1 MILPVILFIV
11 VILIPGTAC
20 VMEINTDRPGM
31 NYKNFDLIRN
41 HPVAC
46 ENACMKDPN
55 CQAWT
60 YVKPGIQGSS
70 ARCWLKKGIPPPVK
84 NPCCISGFKKPE
96 FNPPLKVRDKSGKR
110 PNPPITAS
118 QLQSAYQP
126 DLIVSDM
133 HLIEFCKVRFRIKNI
148 GSAGVTKSFSVGV
161 GPPNKIN
168 HHIENFSPGNLV
180 NLGGMEEYTFSSYT
194 FPAMN
199 EVKIVVN
206 PDASLTEKNYSNNS
220 LTKTGLECLPDLVV
234 ADILAAKDC
243 KIKVIIN
250 NDGIGVLQK
259 WVTINLQGQA
269 FQPYSKTMAPQNIGM
284 PGGQMVYTADVTLGS
299 QPQNVEASVYIQ
311 ANTGNPNAVSKEKTL
326 ANNSLTKLLSCGQ

>member
-1 MILPVILFIV
+1 MIESVMIFILL
-11 VILIPGTAC
+11 ILIPGTAC
-20 VMEINTDRPGM
+20 AMEINTDRPGM
-31 NYKNFDLIRN
+31 DYKNFDLIRN
-41 HPVAC
+41 HPAAC
-46 ENACMKDPN
+46 ESACMKDPN

-84 NPCCISGFKKPE
+84 NSSCISGFKKPE
-96 FNPPLKVRDKSGKR
+96 FKPPIKIIDKAEKR
-110 PNPPITAS
+110 PNAPITAS

-133 HLIEFCKVRFRIKNI
+133 YLIEFCKLSFIIKNI

-161 GPPNKIN
+161 GPPNHIN
-168 HHIENFSPGNLV
+168 HHVENFSPGNLV
-180 NLGGMEEYTFSSYT
+180 KLGGMELYTFSNCT

-199 EVKIVVN
+199 EIKIVVN

-243 KIKVIIN
+243 KIKVIIKN
-250 NDGIGVLQK
+250 EGIGVLQK

-269 FQPYSKTMAPQNIGM
+269 FQPYSRTIAPQSIGL
-284 PGGQMVYTADVTLGS
+284 PGGQMVYTADVTLDS
-299 QPQNVEASVYIQ
+299 QPQNIKASVYIQ
-311 ANTGNPNAVSKEKTL
+311 TKTGNPNAVSKEKTL
-326 ANNSLTKLLSCGQ
+326 ANNSLTKFVSCGE